1 MLEMPFS
8 LAIERII
15 NAGRY
20 ELPLANAM
28 ALACGKLTESERHL
42 LLWRYESG
50 LSLRE
55 ISELLRVNPSRVNL
69 LLQHARHRLRDYV
82 ICCLSGEEGMS
93 GCAIAECLQDMI
105 ENPYHAVSLLDCL
118 KENGSKRKPPVPD
131 HGLPAKLGLRL
142 VNR

>member
-1 MLEMPFS
+1 MPETSFS
-8 LAIERII
+8 FERII

-20 ELPLANAM
+20 ELRLAKAL

-55 ISELLRVNPSRVNL
+55 ISELLRINPGRVNL
-69 LLQHARHRLRDYV
+69 LLQQARQRLRDYV

-131 HGLPAKLGLRL
+131 HRLPTRLRL
-142 VNR
+142 KLVKR